1 MVIREKNLTNLGF
14 LSFFNNLKIDW
25 ILFFSVICVVFFGLM
40 TMTSFSG
47 NEEYLWKQIVWLI
60 ISVIVFL
67 GLSFVD
73 YRFFNKT
80 KIVVWLFSVSV
91 FLLLILFSL
100 GHVSKGAQSWFT
112 FGGMAFQP
120 SDPIKIVLIILLAKY
135 FSRRHVEIANIRH
148 IIVSG
153 FYTFILFIL
162 VVMQP
167 DFGSAIIIFLI
178 WLGMILVS
186 GVSKKHLLIVFV
198 LGSLAFSGLWVYGL
212 HDYQK
217 KRVMNFLHP
226 LADIRGS
233 GYNAYQATIAVGSGQ
248 LLGKGIGYG
257 TQSKLQFLPEYK
269 TDFIFAAFAEE
280 WGLIGVGILFLFFG
294 IIIWRIIYN
303 SYYGTTNFE
312 MLFGLGLAILFLSH
326 FLINVGM
333 CLGLMPV
340 TGITFP
346 FMSYGGTNLLSSF
359 TGLGILMGMRRL
371 RRDAH
376 KDAVKNEFL
385 GL

>member
-1 MVIREKNLTNLGF
+1 MINDLENRSEIGF
-14 LSFFNNLKIDW
+14 FAKFSNLKIDW
-25 ILFFSVICVVFFGLM
+25 ILFFSVICVSILGLI

-47 NEEYLWKQIVWLI
+47 DDSYLLKQSIWLG
-60 ISVIVFL
+60 ISVSVFFL
-67 GLSFVD
+67 LSFID
-73 YRFFNKT
+73 YRFLKKT
-80 KIVVWLFSVSV
+80 KIVVLLYSFSII
-91 FLLLILFSL
+91 LLLILSVV
-100 GHVSKGAQSWFT
+100 GHTAKGAQSWFT
-112 FGGMAFQP
+112 IGGMAFQP
-120 SDPIKIVLIILLAKY
+120 SDPIKIVLIIILAKY

-153 FYTFILFIL
+153 LYALILFFL
-162 VVMQP
+162 VLLQP
-167 DFGSAIIIFLI
+167 DFGSALIMFFI

-186 GVSKKHLLIVFV
+186 GVSKKHLLFVFI
-198 LGSLAFSGLWVYGL
+198 LGSIAFSGLWFYGL
-212 HDYQK
+212 KDYQK
-217 KRVMNFLHP
+217 ARVINFIHP

-280 WGLIGVGILFLFFG
+280 WGFVGVGILFLFFG

-303 SYYGTTNFE
+303 SYYGATNFE
-312 MLFGLGLAILFLSH
+312 VLFGLGLAILFLSH
-326 FLINVGM
+326 FLVNVGM

-340 TGITFP
+340 TGINFP

-359 TGLGILMGMRRL
+359 VGLGMLMGMRRM

-376 KDAVKNEFL
+376 RDVVKNEFL

>member
-1 MVIREKNLTNLGF
+1 
-14 LSFFNNLKIDW
+14 
-25 ILFFSVICVVFFGLM
+25 
-40 TMTSFSG
+40 
-47 NEEYLWKQIVWLI
+47 
-60 ISVIVFL
+60 
-67 GLSFVD
+67 
-73 YRFFNKT
+73 
-80 KIVVWLFSVSV
+80 
-91 FLLLILFSL
+91 
-100 GHVSKGAQSWFT
+100 
-112 FGGMAFQP
+112 
-120 SDPIKIVLIILLAKY
+120 
-135 FSRRHVEIANIRH
+135 
-148 IIVSG
+148 
-153 FYTFILFIL
+153 
-162 VVMQP
+162 MQP